1 MKIDQIDCHLLEA
14 LQQDASLSQ
23 RALAD
28 KVGLSQNACW
38 RRLRALEEAG
48 VIEGRTVVLDRAQL
62 GADLVVFVMVKTR
75 HHSAQWLTAF
85 RRHVRTIPNVIDFF
99 RIGGEYDYMLKI
111 VARDMADYDRCYK
124 MLIDGVEL
132 ETVTSFFA
140 MEAIEE
146 QRPIP
151 LSPVQS

>member
-1 MKIDQIDCHLLEA
+1 MSVDQIDCNLLAA

-38 RRLRALEEAG
+38 RRLRALEDRG
-48 VIEGRTVVLDRAQL
+48 VIRGRTVLLDRAQL

-75 HHSAQWLTAF
+75 HHAAGWLTTF
-85 RRHVRTIPNVIDFF
+85 RQHVQAIPNVVDFF

-111 VARDMADYDRCYK
+111 VAQDMADYDRCYK
-124 MLIDGVEL
+124 QLIDGIEL
-132 ETVTSFFA
+132 ETVTSLFA
-140 MEAIEE
+140 MEVIEE

-151 LSPVQS
+151 LKPIA